1 VVDYWIFGFGLVVT
15 VIVGF
20 GLATMIITHNRLIE
34 RGSADVASSEVA
46 PVESTSSA
54 GTSN

>member
-1 VVDYWIFGFGLVVT
+1 MVDYWIFGFGLVVT

-34 RGSADVASSEVA
+34 RGIADVASSEVA
-46 PVESTSSA
+46 PVAPTSSV

>member
-1 VVDYWIFGFGLVVT
+1 MVEYWIFGFGLVVT
-15 VIVGF
+15 LIVGF

-34 RGSADVASSEVA
+34 RGSADVVAAEVA
-46 PVESTSSA
+46 PVDSASSA